1 MKKIFLL
8 LCLSAI
14 VASLH
19 AQVTVAG
26 ATGGN
31 GSYATLSAAFSGIS
45 ASAGDNITITIS
57 GNTTEPAT
65 GATLN
70 AGAWA
75 TLTIAPS
82 GGPWTISG
90 AATAGNPLIN
100 FNGADNVTV
109 NGGGNLIFS
118 NTTVSATTGTSTL
131 KLVSDA
137 TNNTFNNVTF
147 LGAGTGAAGTN
158 ASVVWISTGTT
169 TGNDNNQ
176 FQSCKFGPVGSSLP
190 GQYIVANGSTTS
202 KAIQNSNVIINNC
215 EFKDYFL
222 ASGTQAAIY
231 VSSGNTE
238 WTITN
243 NKIYQTASRTITAAS
258 TVYGIYCSNTGATAT
273 GESFF
278 ISNNT
283 IGFANN
289 AGTGTTIYNAGST
302 GGGFTGISFNA
313 SGSVAS
319 THNINN
325 NIISNIEWTSTGSSV
340 FYGISSTS
348 VASSTTGFILNQNAN
363 QIKNIN
369 WINASGQI
377 TCINSGYSPATSV
390 SNNVIDNITRSG
402 SGIFYGIYYTGNS
415 SSSHTFHNNTIS
427 NLNFNHL
434 TGTSVFYGIY
444 SFSSPAVEIFT
455 NNTISGMTSMSVGA
469 QTICGIYNSTAT
481 AGNKTCKNNAVNNLT
496 LPSSSAGSIY
506 GLRIAYLG
514 ATNDVS
520 GNTVYGLSGGANVY
534 GMLVGSSFAA
544 NAITNVYQN
553 KIYNLTTDK
562 STGKTVGLTAGTGI
576 SSQTNIY
583 NNLIGELNALSA
595 SAATDAIR
603 GIELTGTSATSNYNL
618 YYNSIYLDGTAS
630 SGADFASSA
639 VYHTYSAT
647 GTSASL
653 TMQNNNFI
661 NKYLSKGVGVSAVFK
676 RSASTDLNNYNTAS
690 NNNNFYGT
698 NIYHDGTNTDAG
710 IASFKARVTTRES
723 SSVSENATFL
733 STAGGNANFL
743 KPNPAVGTQLES
755 GGTNVSSITT
765 DFALTV
771 RQGNP
776 GYSGTGTAPD
786 IGAWEFEGIAVDL
799 TPPTITFTPLPNSTA
814 GASQTLVASI
824 TDASGV
830 PTSGIGLPVLYYSI
844 NGGAYTAVTASYS
857 GGSYN
862 FIFAPA
868 TAGGDTVRYYVVAQD
883 MAPTPNIGSNAS
895 AGASGFTANPPAAS
909 TPPSAPAYYRIL
921 KPFSGTVTV
930 GATGDYP
937 TLTAP
942 GGLFE
947 ALNANFLSGNLQV
960 QITSDITTETG
971 AFGLNQ
977 WAESGAGG
985 YSLKIYPTG
994 APHTVSGSRS
1004 SGALIQLVGA
1014 DRVTID
1020 GSLSGT
1026 GTDRSLTITNT
1037 ATTAPTAISLVS
1049 LGAGAGATNNVVK
1062 NLKISTGVATST
1074 GYGIAIGG
1082 ATPGSAGADNDNVT
1096 ISNNEIS
1103 GAPTGI
1109 RAFADPTGLN
1119 DNLMVSGNTITYSGS
1134 AESMGIQLAYAVNGN
1149 VNNNTVS
1156 IESSY
1161 GTATGISIQLHF
1173 SSGTVQGNV
1182 IKKVVSTNTG
1192 GYGGRGI
1199 TIGTALSASN
1209 LTVANN
1215 IIYGVNG
1222 SDYNSFG
1229 NSSSMGLVIGVIG
1242 NSTTLT
1248 TVAGGLKIYHNS
1260 IRMTGAIGSYSTS
1273 GITTAVYVGSGASD
1287 LDIRNN
1293 IFASTQTGSGTQ
1305 KNYAVYS
1312 AVANTAFSQMNN
1324 NVYYVSGTQGVLGYI
1339 GSTARNTLSEFKT
1352 GFGSNAN
1359 SFATDPQFVSETDLH
1374 INAGVTATSL
1384 ESGGATVGIT
1394 TDMDGDARPG
1404 PAGSVNGGGTA
1415 PDIGADEFDGVPLSP
1430 CTTPT
1435 AQPTALILNATGQT
1449 TASGSFTDA
1458 SPSAT
1463 GYLVI
1468 RTTSSTLA
1476 ALPID
1481 DTSYATGANTYFG
1494 TGGFVQ
1500 SVGSATT
1507 FNATGLSSGTTY
1519 YFWVFSY
1526 NSGTCLGGPKYLTA
1540 TPLSGNTTTGALFT
1554 SVATGNWED
1563 GSTWD
1568 KGTAPTSGDDVVIAA
1583 THTVTVNG
1591 AAANASSLAINAN
1604 GILTVSGNTLTING
1618 TIGGG
1623 LTNNGTANLTGGT
1636 IVLGVGSGNFDRKM
1650 VTEAAGTLTVS
1661 SGLLK
1666 INGSI
1671 SIKGKLNQ
1679 SGGVISI
1686 DGNNNGIASGSVAS
1700 GTFLFDLAPAANTDI
1715 NLTGGKIII
1724 VDPHYTTTNSLN
1736 VKAPNSGAII
1746 AGGTHIFQFG
1756 DGVSTDNG
1764 GSNGF
1769 SVYSWDGTGIIQ
1781 FNDVELA
1788 QVVGGN
1794 NRFVYVSGT
1803 FYPFSVA
1810 GSLKINNGAEFRHM
1824 NSIATTNVLS
1834 VGGNLINDGILTTT
1848 GTIYLGKAVS
1858 ATLTTLALSPSAAQQ
1873 TISGSGIF
1881 RNSTT
1886 TTTANFAA
1894 VTVNNTNTAGVTFGS
1909 GITNPSFS
1917 GTVTITDGTVNA
1929 SGISMNGSASSVALT
1944 AATSIINVQTFTN
1957 NSSAA
1962 TVTLSG
1968 SGKLNVTDVVSFGN
1982 VNSKT
1987 LAAGGRLTLKSSA
2000 SGTARLGDFTNG
2012 GANTGNKITGTVNV
2026 ERYFPGGKRA
2036 YRFIGHPFTTAI
2048 RLDQLM
2054 TTSGANTGMDIT
2066 GPGGSA
2072 NGFTTTISNNA
2083 SAYNYTTATGNVMIP
2098 VDPGWNAFPNANTAN
2113 WNAKQ
2118 GIRVL
2123 VRGTKGEGLDGQP
2136 YTPSATTVTMSGEVN
2151 DGNTPSFSLT
2161 TGPASDFNFI
2171 ANPLASQIDMRNL
2184 TLGGD
2189 VNPNFYVWDVS
2200 GGTKGAYFNEP
2211 FSLASTYRVMPLGS
2225 AFFARSSSTGTISF
2239 PESAKTH
2246 NAPSDVFKGSSNY
2259 GSNSIQL
2266 SVYDNVG
2273 HKHDRM
2279 LFFVNANASSSK
2291 DFFDGEKLTNPGL
2304 NFYSS
2309 SSDNKKLSIDNR
2321 PFAHDS
2327 IIPLK
2332 LQNPDG
2338 DGNFVIAADDYN
2350 LSDDLDILLHD
2361 KKLNSYVQLS
2371 SGTMYPFVI
2380 AVADSSTYESRFE
2393 LVMKS
2398 ASVLPMQSIVISA
2411 SQKTEGIEVRWT
2423 TENEADVQTH
2433 TVEKSM
2439 DGKSFEERI
2448 SLTAKNQKLNS
2459 YSWMDMQA
2467 AAGDHYY
2474 RIKTKDKSGLIR
2486 YSTVAKV
2493 SISNKGEIVVYPN
2506 PVKNNLAQLR
2516 FTGMEKGSYTLKLY
2530 NTAGQEVFSRMVE
2543 HNGSTAIQTIQLSG
2557 VAAGVYNL
2565 HVNGKQT
2572 NLITKLVIE

>member
-26 ATGGN
+26 ATGGS
-31 GSYATLSAAFSGIS
+31 GSYTTLSDAFSGIS

-131 KLVSDA
+131 KLVADA

-313 SGSVAS
+313 SSSVAS

-325 NIISNIEWTSTGSSV
+325 NIISNIEWTSSSSSA
-340 FYGISSTS
+340 FNGISSTS
-348 VASSTTGFILNQNAN
+348 VASSTSGFILNQNAN

-402 SGIFYGIYYTGNS
+402 SGIFYGIQYTGNT

-427 NLNFNHL
+427 NLNFNHV
-434 TGTSVFYGIY
+434 TGTSAFYGIY
-444 SFSSPAVEIFT
+444 SASAPAVEIFT
-455 NNTISGMTSMSVGA
+455 SNTISGLISMSTGS
-469 QTICGIYNSTAT
+469 QNIYGIYNLTAT
-481 AGNKTCKNNAVNNLT
+481 TGNKTCKNNTVNNLT

-771 RQGNP
+771 RQGNL

-883 MAPTPNIGSNAS
+883 MAPAPNIGSNAS

-1062 NLKISTGVATST
+1062 NLKISTGVATSI

-1082 ATPGSAGADNDNVT
+1082 ATPGSDGADNDNVT

-1109 RAFADPTGLN
+1109 RAFANATGLN

-1134 AESMGIQLAYAVNGN
+1134 AESMGIQLAYAVNGK

-1293 IFASTQTGSGTQ
+1293 IFASTQTGSETQ

-1359 SFATDPQFVSETDLH
+1359 SFATDPQFVSATDLH
-1374 INAGVTATSL
+1374 INAGVTATPL

-1404 PAGSVNGGGTA
+1404 PAGSGNGGGTA
-1415 PDIGADEFDGVPLSP
+1415 PDIGADEFDGVPLAP

-1458 SPSAT
+1458 SPSAS

-1618 TIGGG
+1618 VNAGG
-1623 LTNNGTANLTGGT
+1623 LTNNGTITANGGT
-1636 IVLGVGSGNFDRKM
+1636 VILGAGANNRKFTNAGVLNLSG
-1650 VTEAAGTLTVS
+1650 TAQII
-1661 SGLLK
+1661 
-1666 INGSI
+1666 INGSFYM
-1671 SIKGKLNQ
+1671 SAGAFNQ
-1679 SGGVISI
+1679 DGGEMII
-1686 DGNNNGIASGSVAS
+1686 DGNDNNNPLTSVAS
-1700 GTFLFDLAPAANTDI
+1700 GTDI
-1715 NLTGGKIII
+1715 FGIIGGVPNCSGGIITI
-1724 VDPHYTTTNSLN
+1724 VDPHVNTYSTGSGTNRT
-1736 VKAPNSGAII
+1736 VRIGIT
-1746 AGGTHIFQFG
+1746 AGTNYFTGSHTFILG
-1756 DGVSTDNG
+1756 DGISTTPGNSDGFVVETYTSGYAPIQNLTING
-1764 GSNGF
+1764 GNVAGRWGSGSNNNSTIYGCHIKGNLTINAN
-1769 SVYSWDGTGIIQ
+1769 SEMRQSYATGL
-1781 FNDVELA
+1781 FA
-1788 QVVGGN
+1788 VGGN
-1794 NRFVYVSGT
+1794 IV
-1803 FYPFSVA
+1803 
-1810 GSLKINNGAEFRHM
+1810 NNGTLRVIG
-1824 NSIATTNVLS
+1824 S
-1834 VGGNLINDGILTTT
+1834 TTT
-1848 GTIYLGKAVS
+1848 SALTLGTNSAFTVS
-1858 ATLTTLALSPSAAQQ
+1858 NPQ
-1873 TISGSGIF
+1873 TVSGSGVF
-1881 RNSTT
+1881 YNSLTAP
-1886 TTTANFAA
+1886 TANFTYL
-1894 VTVNNTNTAGVTFGS
+1894 TVNNTAGVTFGA
-1909 GITNPSFS
+1909 GINNPSFS
-1917 GTVTITDGTVNA
+1917 GTVTVTNGTVNA

-2083 SAYNYTTATGNVMIP
+2083 SAYNYTTATGDVMIP

-2136 YTPSATTVTMSGEVN
+2136 YTPSATTVTMSGAVN